1 VRERDDRG
9 FLRRAVRLALRGHGG
24 AEPNPTVGC
33 VIVRDGRTIAEGFH
47 RRCGEAHA
55 EAMALR
61 QAGPAARGATAF
73 VTLEPCNHHGRTPPC
88 SEALIAAGVA
98 RVVYA
103 TGDPHPKA
111 QGGAARLAA
120 AGIAVERLSLPEADE
135 LNRPFLKR
143 VTTGLPWIVAK
154 WAQTLDGKIATAS
167 GDSRWI
173 SNPRSRALV
182 HRERGRVD
190 AIVTGIGT
198 VLADDPRLTARGRGR
213 RRIARRV
220 VIDPGLVLPD
230 GRALL
235 DLHDAPLSIA
245 TDRARLESPRGR
257 ELAGRGIE
265 LLPLGPEGGLESVF
279 RTLAERHHA
288 ATALVESGGGL
299 LGRLFRENLV
309 DECLVF
315 VAPLVAGD
323 AAAPGAVRGL
333 ASDRVADLRRFRLLE
348 ARRRGED
355 LLLRYR
361 A

>member
-1 VRERDDRG
+1 MSDADDRA

-24 AEPNPTVGC
+24 AEPNPMVGC
-33 VIVRDGRTIAEGFH
+33 VIVRDGRVIAEGFH

-55 EAMALR
+55 EAMALAR
-61 QAGPAARGATAF
+61 AGDAARGATAY

-88 SEALIAAGVA
+88 SEAMRAAGVA

-103 TGDPHPKA
+103 SGDPHPKA

-120 AGIAVERLSLPEADE
+120 AGVAVERVPLPEADE

-143 VTTGLPWIVAK
+143 IATGLPWIVAK

-167 GDSRWI
+167 GDSRWL
-173 SNPRSRALV
+173 SNPRSRSLV

-213 RRIARRV
+213 RRVARRV
-220 VIDPGLVLPD
+220 VVDPDLALPD

-235 DLHDAPLSIA
+235 DLSPAPLTVA
-245 TDRARLESPRGR
+245 TDARRIDSPRGR
-257 ELAGRGIE
+257 ELSGRGVE
-265 LLPLGPEGGLESVF
+265 LLPLSADGGLEGVF
-279 RTLAERHHA
+279 RELAARHGV

-299 LGRLFRENLV
+299 LGQLFRAGLV

-315 VAPLVAGD
+315 IAPLLAGD
-323 AAAPGAVRGL
+323 TNAPGPVRGL
-333 ASDRVADLRRFRLLE
+333 AAERVADLRRFRLLE
-348 ARRRGED
+348 SRRRGD
-355 LLLRYR
+355 DVLLRYR